1 VTRFERGVLGGFAVS
16 GKRFRRLPLSM
27 FNNKSSALEQFVKGD
42 DFGSPGVP
50 SVEFERPELGGV
62 DAVRG
67 LKLS

>member
-1 VTRFERGVLGGFAVS
+1 
-16 GKRFRRLPLSM
+16 M